1 MIKRVKTYLK
11 EKSFFDS
18 PKKKIT
24 AFLAGAALVCVAYVG
39 TSYKVV
45 TINVDGKEMKAT
57 TLKWTVQ
64 GVLEQNNIVLAPK
77 DKIEPSLEES
87 LKRGDSIN
95 IKKAKEVILLV
106 DGKER
111 KIQTPETS
119 IEEML
124 KSEKITVDNNDRVS
138 PQKDAKIKSGLKVE
152 VVRVEEKLVT
162 SKEAIDFDTET
173 KENSNLESGTKK
185 VVQKGENGEKEI
197 VTKIIYE
204 DGKEF
209 SKKVVSEKV
218 IKEPKSQIIEK
229 GTKKKVVTTTTKK
242 DKSSSNSS
250 KGNSSNSSSKG
261 NSSSN
266 SSGGSGNSGNLSY
279 KRKLVMEAT
288 AYSGD
293 GITATGTKPVRNP
306 GGYSTIA
313 VDPRVIPLGTKV
325 YIEGYGYAIAA
336 DTGGAIKNNIID
348 LFMNSSSECR
358 NWGRRNVTVYIL

>member
-229 GTKKKVVTTTTKK
+229 GTKKKVVTTTKK

-250 KGNSSNSSSKG
+250 KGNSSSNSSS
-261 NSSSN
+261 
-266 SSGGSGNSGNLSY
+266 GSGNSGNLSY

>member
-18 PKKKIT
+18 PKKKVI
-24 AFLAGAALVCVAYVG
+24 AFLAGAALVCVVYIG

-45 TINVDGKEMKAT
+45 TINVDGKEMKTT

-77 DKIEPSLEES
+77 DKIEPSLEDS
-87 LKRGDSIN
+87 LKRTDSIN

-106 DGKER
+106 DGKET

-119 IEEML
+119 IEAML
-124 KSEKITVDNNDRVS
+124 KSENVVIDNDDRVS
-138 PQKDAKIKSGLKVE
+138 PQKDAEIKPGLKVE
-152 VVRVEEKLVT
+152 VTRVEEKLVT
-162 SKEAIDFDTET
+162 TKEAINFETET
-173 KENSNLESGTKK
+173 KENSNLDNGVKK
-185 VVQKGENGEKEI
+185 VVQEGEKGEKEI
-197 VTKIIYE
+197 VTKFVYE
-204 DGKEF
+204 NGKEF

-218 IKEPKSQIIEK
+218 VKEPKAQVVEK
-229 GTKKKVVTTTTKK
+229 GTKVKVTKTA
-242 DKSSSNSS
+242 SSN
-250 KGNSSNSSSKG
+250 NSSNSSSN
-261 NSSSN
+261 NSSS
-266 SSGGSGNSGNLSY
+266 GSGTAGNLSY
-279 KRKLVMEAT
+279 KKKMVMEAT
-288 AYSGD
+288 AYAGD

-306 GGYSTIA
+306 SGYSTIA

-348 LFMNSSSECR
+348 LFLNSESECR
-358 NWGRRNVTVYIL
+358 SWGRRNVTLYIL

>member
-124 KSEKITVDNNDRVS
+124 KSEK
-138 PQKDAKIKSGLKVE
+138 E
-152 VVRVEEKLVT
+152 
-162 SKEAIDFDTET
+162 
-173 KENSNLESGTKK
+173 
-185 VVQKGENGEKEI
+185 
-197 VTKIIYE
+197 
-204 DGKEF
+204 
-209 SKKVVSEKV
+209 
-218 IKEPKSQIIEK
+218 
-229 GTKKKVVTTTTKK
+229 
-242 DKSSSNSS
+242 
-250 KGNSSNSSSKG
+250 
-261 NSSSN
+261 
-266 SSGGSGNSGNLSY
+266 
-279 KRKLVMEAT
+279 
-288 AYSGD
+288 
-293 GITATGTKPVRNP
+293 
-306 GGYSTIA
+306 
-313 VDPRVIPLGTKV
+313 
-325 YIEGYGYAIAA
+325 
-336 DTGGAIKNNIID
+336 
-348 LFMNSSSECR
+348 
-358 NWGRRNVTVYIL
+358 

>member
-138 PQKDAKIKSGLKVE
+138 PQKSAKIKSGLKVE

-185 VVQKGENGEKEI
+185 VVQKGEKGEKEI

-229 GTKKKVVTTTTKK
+229 GTKKKVVTTTKK
-242 DKSSSNSS
+242 DKSSSN
-250 KGNSSNSSSKG
+250 SSKG

>member
-18 PKKKIT
+18 PKKKVT
-24 AFLAGAALVCVAYVG
+24 AFLAGAAIVCVAYIG

-119 IEEML
+119 IEAML
-124 KSEKITVDNNDRVS
+124 KSEKIAINSTDRVS
-138 PQKDAKIKSGLKVE
+138 PQKDAEIKSGLKVE

-162 SKEAIDFDTET
+162 SKETIEFETET

-197 VTKIIYE
+197 VTKIVYE
-204 DGKEF
+204 NGKEF

-218 IKEPKSQIIEK
+218 VKEPKSQIIEK
-229 GTKKKVVTTTTKK
+229 GTKKKVVVTTTKANT
-242 DKSSSNSS
+242 SSS
-250 KGNSSNSSSKG
+250 SSSKG

-266 SSGGSGNSGNLSY
+266 SSSGSGSSGNLNY

-348 LFMNSSSECR
+348 LFMNSASECR
-358 NWGRRNVTVYIL
+358 TWGRRNVTVYIL